1 MGPAAAIPTEP
12 SRLLSGDPAL
22 CPTGVQPTSQPVPV
36 PPSAGSRALPSSPR
50 LLSCSTN
57 PSPAPSPGKA
67 AAANP
72 GLQMP
77 PAGSGAAVAE
87 SNPKT
92 PQAPLCRTFKNPT
105 VLPLQSRPAAS
116 PKTSQ
121 PHCVD
126 TPYSPQSNHPKT
138 LKPRLSSA
146 TKQFL
151 GLGTPVRARQILCS
165 LKSRSLAKTLDLN
178 RTADGIPR
186 SQKSSK
192 PQKPPQHSPAS
203 KRQGLGET
211 PNLRV
216 FCQNGTFQFLWDYC
230 NLKHLPGF

>member
-57 PSPAPSPGKA
+57 PSPAPSPGKT

-138 LKPRLSSA
+138 PA
-146 TKQFL
+146 Q
-151 GLGTPVRARQILCS
+151 QCH
-165 LKSRSLAKTLDLN
+165 KTVPGAWDPSEGQ
-178 RTADGIPR
+178 ADPLL
-186 SQKSSK
+186 SQKPEPGQNAGPEPSCRWD
-192 PQKPPQHSPAS
+192 PQVPKI
-203 KRQGLGET
+203 
-211 PNLRV
+211 
-216 FCQNGTFQFLWDYC
+216 F
-230 NLKHLPGF
+230 